1 MSTPPA
7 LYIDG
12 LTDVGNRRHNNED
25 AWWAGQL
32 GGEFRFM
39 EPGAALPVLDLTRA
53 PVLLL
58 VSDGVGGANAG
69 EVASQMTVTRISTAL
84 NAEASKLCDR
94 PSILAA
100 IQAAV
105 RDANDAVTT
114 KANEPGFDGMGST
127 LSLLCLAGDHHV
139 YWSQAGDSRLYLCR
153 GGRLR
158 QISHDHSP
166 VGRLRQSGKLSE
178 AEARVH
184 PLRNQIDQS
193 LGDPNAEFAPE
204 FGAEPFQQ
212 GDAFLLC
219 SDGLSDGLWD
229 REIEAVLARLRAPGD
244 VRPAVRELVEKAK
257 LASGRDN
264 ITAVLAWIVS
274 GPESVPDAK
283 AGGRWWQRLFPA

>member
-1 MSTPPA
+1 MSTPSA
-7 LYIDG
+7 LYFDG

-39 EPGAALPVLDLTRA
+39 EPGAALPVSDLTRA

-84 NAEASKLCDR
+84 NAEASKLSDR

-127 LSLLCLAGDHHV
+127 LSLLCLAGDHHA
-139 YWSQAGDSRLYLCR
+139 YWGQAGDSRLYLCR
-153 GGRLR
+153 RGRLR

-212 GDAFLLC
+212 GDVFLLC

-229 REIEAVLARLRAPGD
+229 REIEAVLARVRAPGD

-274 GPESVPDAK
+274 GPKRAPDAK
-283 AGGRWWQRLFPA
+283 AGGRWWQRLLPA